1 MLCSHWSHRSDGM
14 CAMCFVLDEFLQGFL
29 QLFRDGFEGGN
40 KGVQLHKSER
50 GLAVGSCNIVSCCK
64 AMCG

>member
-1 MLCSHWSHRSDGM
+1 M